1 MSKQV
6 IKTGGQVRAVHATLN
21 GRPLSVQV
29 VSAAEAEAADSAAQA
44 YAKGFADGKKA
55 GEEAARREVGALV
68 QQLRT
73 LVHQVVEHQQRL
85 VREAEPALVKMV
97 MAVVQRV
104 LRRELNGNSQYIE
117 AMVREALKYV
127 HHSARV
133 VVHVHPD
140 DAVVLRQRVND
151 LAASVDG
158 LELLELKEDTRLAR
172 GGFVVETDLG
182 TIDARLEAQLDE
194 IAHELEESFVGQ
206 S

>member
-6 IKTGGQVRAVHATLN
+6 IKPGGQVRAVRATLN

-29 VSAAEAEAADSAAQA
+29 VPATEAEAVDSATQA

-55 GEEAARREVGALV
+55 GEENARKEVGSLL

-73 LVHQVVEHQQRL
+73 LVNQVAEHQQRL
-85 VREAEPALVKMV
+85 VREAEPVLVKIV
-97 MAVVQRV
+97 MAVAQRV
-104 LRRELNGNSQYIE
+104 LKRELNGNSQYIE

-127 HHSARV
+127 HDSTRV

-158 LELLELKEDTRLAR
+158 LELLELKEDPRLAR

-182 TIDARLEAQLDE
+182 TIDARLEAQLNE
-194 IAHELEESFVGQ
+194 IAHELEESLVGQ